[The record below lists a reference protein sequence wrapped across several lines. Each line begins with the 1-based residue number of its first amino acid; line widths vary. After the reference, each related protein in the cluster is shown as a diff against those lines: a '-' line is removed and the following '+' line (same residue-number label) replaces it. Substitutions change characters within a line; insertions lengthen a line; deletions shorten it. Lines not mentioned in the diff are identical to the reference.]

1 MVDKYYVYRPFLNL
15 IGVSEGTSSHRGY
28 NETLGYGKFTGGDVN
43 LVSMTLAQIDKLQ
56 QSMLKH
62 PANNLNSSALGEY
75 QIVRKTRRMIQDTLN
90 IPNTA
95 LFDKDMQ
102 DRMAC
107 FLLGQRGIDKWL
119 AGRLSINTLIT
130 NLAKEWASLPKPDG
144 NSYYGGK
151 ARVTVTQVIDALNAV
166 KRRHMEGQPTREVEV
181 PVVPEKVE
189 KEVRQKTNW
198 LTTIFGAGG
207 LLSGIFT
214 WMSGADNEKII
225 IVLSAAVIVCV
236 VVLIGGEWIVR
247 RVKAI
252 RKELQ
257 A

>member
-1 MVDKYYVYRPFLNL
+1 MTDKYYVYRPFLDL
-15 IGVSEGTSSHRGY
+15 IGISEGTSEHRGY

-56 QSMLKH
+56 QRMLKH
-62 PANNLNSSALGEY
+62 PANNLNSSALGMY
-75 QIVRKTRRMIQDTLN
+75 QIVRKTRRMIQDALN
-90 IPNTA
+90 IPDTA

-119 AGRLSINTLIT
+119 SGRLSTNTLIT
-130 NLAKEWASLPKPDG
+130 NLSKEWASLPKPDG
-144 NSYYGGK
+144 NGYYGGK
-151 ARVTVTQVIDALNAV
+151 ARVTVAQVMDALNEV
-166 KRRHMEGQPTREVEV
+166 KRRHMEGQPTLEIEV

-207 LLSGIFT
+207 LLSGVLT
-214 WMSGADNEKII
+214 WVSGADNEKII
-225 IVLSAAVIVCV
+225 IVLGASAVVCV
-236 VVLIGGEWIVR
+236 VMLIGGEWIVR